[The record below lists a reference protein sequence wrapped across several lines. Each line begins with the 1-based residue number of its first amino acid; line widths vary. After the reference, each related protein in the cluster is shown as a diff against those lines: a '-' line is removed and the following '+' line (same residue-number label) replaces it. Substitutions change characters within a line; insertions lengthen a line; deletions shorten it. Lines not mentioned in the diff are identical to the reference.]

1 MERSLEMVK
10 TKVTLL
16 SCLVVLASCATPS
29 MEWVKYEIAGQR
41 TGVVASN
48 ADNVPEALGVVT
60 ESSYKAPSGAE
71 YLPGTVTYKVASELI
86 AVQPQM
92 AELKKVI
99 AYCPEGMTRRG
110 ANCELS
116 NLLADRLMIE
126 VEKAT
131 GRKVDVGI
139 LNNGGIRVDM
149 PKGDV
154 LLDDIVSMLP
164 FKNNICYV
172 ALKGKDLVYLFEG
185 MAKGKMQAFGGA
197 KVVVNDRQLES
208 MLVGGKPVDP
218 EKIYGVATIDFL
230 LDGGDRI
237 NVARNAKELII
248 TNTIICDAFLPY
260 LQELTAQGKP
270 VEYYVD
276 DRLEIKGRD
285 K

>member
-1 MERSLEMVK
+1 MVK
-10 TKVTLL
+10 TKVILFACLL
-16 SCLVVLASCATPS
+16 ALASCGNPS
-29 MEWVKYEIAGQR
+29 MQWVKYEVAGQR

-48 ADNVPEALGVVT
+48 ADNVSEALGVVT
-60 ESSYKAPSGAE
+60 ESSYVAPSGE
-71 YLPGTVTYKVASELI
+71 EFLPGSVTYKVASELI
-86 AVQPQM
+86 AVQPIM
-92 AELKKVI
+92 AELKKVV
-99 AYCPEGMTRRG
+99 AHCPEGMTRRG

-154 LLDDIVSMLP
+154 LMDDIVSMLP

-172 ALKGKDLVYLFEG
+172 ALKGKDLIYLFEG
-185 MAKGKMQAFGGA
+185 MAQGKMQAFGGA
-197 KVVVNDRQLES
+197 KVVINDKKLETF
-208 MLVGGKPVDP
+208 LVGGKPVDP
-218 EKIYGVATIDFL
+218 NKIYGVATIDFL
-230 LDGGDRI
+230 IDGGDRI
-237 NVARNAKELII
+237 NVGRNAKELII
-248 TNTIICDAFLPY
+248 TNTVICDAFLPY
-260 LQELTAQGKP
+260 LKELTAQGKV
-270 VEYYVD
+270 VEYFVD